1 MDKPPQP
8 KRNGRRASS
17 VSLSPR
23 KARKALNPSALLPAR
38 RKTKIR
44 RNFGVALSKN
54 ETVLVTGAGDVLVSR
69 CRFSSKAY
77 SKLKQ
82 ANGKS
87 EQGNDHSHELFWWE
101 ASDCHS
107 VCVNPC
113 SGSGSSGI
121 QAKGGLLG
129 GSPPQIDA
137 LQIDSGPESETN
149 ELTNNSGDS
158 PEKDDDSS
166 NASRPVD
173 ETKEDDQDD
182 SLQIPASKTS
192 ESSQAASKD
201 DDDDEMD
208 DLAGIP
214 SFDYSHFAGEGND
227 MAPTPTN
234 ELAIIQE
241 EEQKVHEKQQ
251 VDVEYRAK
259 PPVLMHGVPTFL
271 PAFHQIKISQVSA
284 NPLGSHVLLISEEA
298 LLFSFGLNNHGQLG
312 HGYKSPEKGS
322 STGFVTTP
330 SIVTPLLENGGKAMV
345 CSAGVDYSLVVVK
358 TEERRIGRLSQT
370 DDRSVLHRRGASDS
384 DLSIQ
389 NMTRVTSLPSR
400 IQQENEEIEMQSSD
414 ESSEESLCH
423 HQLYGFGRNDGRKL
437 GLVDPSKRKA
447 ADDVLVPRRVALTCK
462 VWPSG
467 SDENKKELPPPG
479 IFAIAASA
487 RHSAALVRRASG
499 AIETYTWGDAT
510 FDALGPGRDS
520 PAKSSGK
527 RRNRQVDG
535 CFTPSPLAVPV
546 PTVVKQLSHSASS
559 TNGKSIIP
567 VQVALGPTSTFVVT
581 STGKVLSFGKS
592 NIGLLGQGQG
602 VVMTDRPKQIVF
614 PSAGSRVETNIS
626 SISVGPSHAVAVAS
640 TGRVYAWGKNEGSV
654 MGFDSALRKHLSR
667 SARRGAAREQS
678 PSQDEVEWIPREVE
692 IPATQ
697 SVATNRRRSSS
708 RDSESS
714 VDLIGAPPLCSS
726 GNKAKDRVLQACAGI
741 DLTVFVKESGEVLSS
756 GASSGRLGLG
766 ETGTSSVITPT
777 PMFGGLRL

>member
-1 MDKPPQP
+1 MDKPPP
-8 KRNGRRASS
+8 PPRNGRRLSA

-23 KARKALNPSALLPAR
+23 KTRKALNPSEVLPVR

-113 SGSGSSGI
+113 SGSGSPQI
-121 QAKGGLLG
+121 EAEGGLLG
-129 GSPPQIDA
+129 GSPPQLDA
-137 LQIDSGPESETN
+137 VQVDSGPDNESN
-149 ELTNNSGDS
+149 VLTNNSADT
-158 PEKDDDSS
+158 PEKDDD
-166 NASRPVD
+166 ASATRPVD
-173 ETKEDDQDD
+173 ESKMEDQDD
-182 SLQIPASKTS
+182 SVQIPASKTS

-201 DDDDEMD
+201 DDDEID

-214 SFDYSHFAGEGND
+214 SFDYSHFVGEGND

-234 ELAIIQE
+234 ELAIIKE
-241 EEQKVHEKQQ
+241 KEQKAQEKQQ
-251 VDVEYRAK
+251 VLVEYRAE

-271 PAFHQIKISQVSA
+271 PAFHQIKITQVSA

-330 SIVTPLLENGGKAMV
+330 SIVTPLLENGGKALV

-358 TEERRIGRLSQT
+358 TEDRRIGRLSQT
-370 DDRSVLHRRGASDS
+370 GDRPVLHRRGASDS
-384 DLSIQ
+384 DLSVQ

-423 HQLYGFGRNDGRKL
+423 HQLYAFGRNDIRKL

-462 VWPSG
+462 VWPG
-467 SDENKKELPPPG
+467 SEDSKKGLPPPG

-510 FDALGPGRDS
+510 FDALGPVGDS
-520 PAKSSGK
+520 PVKSPKK
-527 RRNRQVDG
+527 RRNRQVNG
-535 CFTPSPLAVPV
+535 CFTPAPLAVPV

-559 TNGKSIIP
+559 TNDQDIIP
-567 VQVALGPTSTFVVT
+567 IQVALGPTTTFVVT

-592 NIGLLGQGQG
+592 DIGLLGQGHG
-602 VVMTDRPKQIVF
+602 VVMTNRLKPIVF
-614 PSAGSRVETNIS
+614 PSAGSRAETKIS

-640 TGRVYAWGKNEGSV
+640 SGRVYAWGKNEGGV
-654 MGFDSALRKHLSR
+654 MGFDSTLRKHLSR
-667 SARRGAAREQS
+667 SARRATREKS
-678 PSQDEVEWIPREVE
+678 HSDDEVEWIPREVE
-692 IPATQ
+692 IPVCSH
-697 SVATNRRRSSS
+697 SVATNGRRSSS

-714 VDLIGAPPLCSS
+714 IDPIGAPPLCSS
-726 GNKAKDRVLQACAGI
+726 GSKVKDRVLQACAGN
-741 DLTVFVKESGEVLSS
+741 DLTVFVKESGEVLSC

-766 ETGTSSVITPT
+766 ETGTTSVITPK
-777 PMFGGLRL
+777 PMFGGLRLWED